1 MSGGSHTSTALQ
13 RLNRTKLCSEINWL
27 TSHSLSSNHVPDH
40 ADALKSVAC
49 QTPRASR
56 GEKKAA
62 VCDLHHI
69 AIPELGAN
77 IFFRRSASG
86 RIAMSQ
92 HMARPARVL
101 SWRQVKRGIVALR
114 RRARSSESAACEDRS
129 VREVALS
136 RWEPIFKLPNRFS
149 RSY

>member
-1 MSGGSHTSTALQ
+1 
-13 RLNRTKLCSEINWL
+13 
-27 TSHSLSSNHVPDH
+27 
-40 ADALKSVAC
+40 
-49 QTPRASR
+49 
-56 GEKKAA
+56 
-62 VCDLHHI
+62 
-69 AIPELGAN
+69 
-77 IFFRRSASG
+77 
-86 RIAMSQ
+86 MSQ
-92 HMARPARVL
+92 HLSAVRPARAL